1 MKKREPQRVA
11 GIYMQ
16 IENVTCSKK
25 FWLFFD
31 QDYNQC
37 ELSLILYH
45 C

>member
-31 QDYNQC
+31 QNNNQC
-37 ELSLILYH
+37 ELLLILYH
-45 C
+45 F